1 MHGEHTEVFGDGV
14 TGKSAGEMVA
24 EGERQVGKSGKVVR
38 NTGEAGRVVGMFG
51 GLVGGRER
59 EDR

>member
-1 MHGEHTEVFGDGV
+1 MVGDGV
-14 TGKSAGEMVA
+14 SGRSAEEMVA
-24 EGERQVGKSGKVVR
+24 EGERQMSKSGKVVR

-51 GLVGGRER
+51 GWER